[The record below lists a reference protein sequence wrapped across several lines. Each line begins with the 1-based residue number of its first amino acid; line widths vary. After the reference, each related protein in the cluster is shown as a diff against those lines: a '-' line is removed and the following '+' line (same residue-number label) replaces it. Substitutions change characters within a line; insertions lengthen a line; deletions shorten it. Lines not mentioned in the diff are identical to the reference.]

1 MNSTRYQIVNR
12 IARGGVG
19 QSTWCETTAKWNW
32 WCAKSRW
39 VNRNQEVVSEAGR
52 LRSLRHPGLPWVYD
66 CGIDGDGCFLHNGMV
81 PWRDTAGVYLTGKSQ
96 LFVSMSFEMC

>member
-19 QSTWCETTAKWNW
+19 AVDLVRDHRRSGTLVVRKVALGED
-32 WCAKSRW
+32 
-39 VNRNQEVVSEAGR
+39 RNQEVVSEARR

-66 CGIDGDGCFLHNGMV
+66 CGIDCDGCFFYTM
-81 PWRDTAGVYLTGKSQ
+81 
-96 LFVSMSFEMC
+96 